1 MVQVHDFRFNYIK
14 VYNIK
19 EQIIEV
25 AGENKLVIIIVWVH

>member
-19 EQIIEV
+19 AQIIKV
-25 AGENKLVIIIVWVH
+25 VGENKLVIIIVWVY

>member
-19 EQIIEV
+19 AQIIEV
-25 AGENKLVIIIVWVH
+25 VRENKLVTIIVWAH

>member
-1 MVQVHDFRFNYIK
+1 MVQVHDFRFNYK

-25 AGENKLVIIIVWVH
+25 VGENKLVTIIVWVH